1 MVKKKIVL
9 VDDIDCPFSMTPL
22 SIYHRIASISLF
34 ALNSENRYRQLVSNA
49 LNKKNDKYIKK
60 VKIKILKK
68 KTK

>member
-1 MVKKKIVL
+1 
-9 VDDIDCPFSMTPL
+9 MTPL

-60 VKIKILKK
+60 KK
-68 KTK
+68 KS